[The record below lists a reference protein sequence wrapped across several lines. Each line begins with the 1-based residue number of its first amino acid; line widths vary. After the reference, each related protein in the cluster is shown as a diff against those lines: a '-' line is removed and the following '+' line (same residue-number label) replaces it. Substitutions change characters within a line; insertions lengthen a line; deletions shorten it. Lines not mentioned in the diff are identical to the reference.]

1 LLEKNIDRSL
11 SSIYRYISSIKA
23 EHPEFQGRNYTMY
36 RKDME
41 NLIVPAKTLGK
52 GSKNVEDKIKNEA

>member
-1 LLEKNIDRSL
+1 MRNFLLEKNIDRSL

-36 RKDME
+36 RKDLEMQ
-41 NLIVPAKTLGK
+41 LPLTKPAIKNSI
-52 GSKNVEDKIKNEA
+52 SKNSG